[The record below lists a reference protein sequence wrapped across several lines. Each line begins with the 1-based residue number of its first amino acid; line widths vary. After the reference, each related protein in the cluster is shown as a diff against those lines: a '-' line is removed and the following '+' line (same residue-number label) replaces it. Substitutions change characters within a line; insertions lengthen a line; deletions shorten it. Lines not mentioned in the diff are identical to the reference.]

1 MTDDP
6 LNYILEEI
14 RGIVSSVDAD
24 LLEEF
29 VEDIA
34 TAKRIFIY
42 GAGRSGLVGQLFSVR
57 LVQMG
62 LDVHFIGEMTTP
74 IIAKDD
80 LTILVSNTGDTM
92 SVVQTANIARRIGCK
107 VVGITGN
114 STNKLAQASSTVIV
128 LNQKGA
134 VNHEYA
140 PMGTIF
146 EGSVGILF
154 DSLVPSLMKRLKTNE
169 KDMRKRHAIW
179 V

>member
-1 MTDDP
+1 MKSGP
-6 LNYILEEI
+6 LEYIMDEI
-14 RGIVSSVDAD
+14 RSIVSSIDAG
-24 LLEEF
+24 LQKEL

-34 TAKRIFIY
+34 SAERIFIY
-42 GAGRSGLVGQLFSVR
+42 GAGRSGLVGQLFAVR

-74 IIAKDD
+74 IIEDND
-80 LTILVSNTGDTM
+80 LTILISKTGDTM

-114 STNKLAQASSTVIV
+114 STNKLAQASSSVIV
-128 LNQKGA
+128 FNQSGP
-134 VNHEYA
+134 HEPSYA
-140 PMGTIF
+140 PMGTVFEDSVLIF
-146 EGSVGILF
+146 F
-154 DSLVPSLMKRLKTNE
+154 DSLVPSIMEKLDMNE